1 MKIQEISLREDEAI
15 NNQGEEAAGRKW
27 INTLI
32 AAGAWLGSQKI
43 QWEKLTDYQVHKL
56 EPEIDEEGST
66 SQPFNWY

>member
-32 AAGAWLGSQKI
+32 AAGAWLGFQKI
-43 QWEKLTDYQVHKL
+43 QWEKLTDYLVHKP
-56 EPEIDEEGST
+56 EPG
-66 SQPFNWY
+66 N